1 MKPRKK
7 NNFNIKQKLNELAI
21 KTPYF
26 LVFVLMVI
34 ISPLGVYFFVVKNKK
49 DKKKMHINGKNLISV
64 GMFVIFLIV
73 IGIYSKVKEIIELL
87 DSGMSLDMLNFV
99 PDNFFLYIVGI
110 IVVITYILGGKKLIK
125 RSKIEQIYT
134 YKLNIEHNESIDE
147 LSKELN
153 VSVQEVISDIKLL
166 QRFGYLVP
174 LEINIKTNK
183 IIYEKEDYK
192 KFKSNKKQNA
202 KREKCSKCGTLILLK
217 KDEYNEC
224 DFCGYGMID
233 EDK

>member
-1 MKPRKK
+1 MKPSKK
-7 NNFNIKQKLNELAI
+7 YNFNIKQKLNKLAI

-26 LVFVLMVI
+26 LVFILMVI
-34 ISPLGVYFFVVKNKK
+34 ISPLGVYFFVVKNKQ
-49 DKKKMHINGKNLISV
+49 DKRKMYINGKNLISL
-64 GMFVIFLIV
+64 GMFVIFLMV

-87 DSGMSLDMLNFV
+87 GSGMSIDMINFI
-99 PDNFFLYIVGI
+99 PDNFVLYIIGI
-110 IVVITYILGGKKLIK
+110 VIVVSYILGGKELIK
-125 RSKIEQIYT
+125 RAKIEQIYT
-134 YKLNIEHNESIDE
+134 YKINLEHKEDIDE

-153 VSVQEVISDIKLL
+153 VTVQEVISNIKLL

-183 IIYEKEDYK
+183 ITYEKEDNK
-192 KFKSNKKQNA
+192 KLTSNKRQNT
-202 KREKCSKCGTLILLK
+202 KREKCSKCGTLIILK

-233 EDK
+233 DK